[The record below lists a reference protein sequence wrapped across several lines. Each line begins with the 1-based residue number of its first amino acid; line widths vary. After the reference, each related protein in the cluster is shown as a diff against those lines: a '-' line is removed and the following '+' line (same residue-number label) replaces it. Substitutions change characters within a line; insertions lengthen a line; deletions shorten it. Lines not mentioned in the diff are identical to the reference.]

1 MLGKVLLVDKNDDAL
16 AGGLTTLGYQCIE
29 AYDWS
34 YEQVQ
39 QHLGEYEGMVIRSR
53 IKVDK
58 ALLEAGTQLKWI
70 GRVGAGMEN
79 IDVVFAESKG
89 IACLNAP
96 EGNRNAVAEQALG
109 MLLSLFNNL
118 RRADA
123 EVRSG
128 IWKRESNRGVELDSK
143 TVGIIGF
150 GFMGSWFARKLRSFD
165 IKVLAH
171 DKYKSE
177 FLILN
182 SEFLMEGND
191 YSIEEASL
199 ETVQQNADVI
209 SLHLPETEETYHY
222 IDDAFIE
229 ACVKPFYL
237 INTARGKNVDTAA
250 LIRGLDSGKVLG
262 ACLDVLEYEKA
273 SFSNLFDS
281 DELPEP
287 LQKLLAD
294 ERVIL
299 SPHVAG
305 WTHESNRKLAETIV
319 RKVGELHASE

>member
-1 MLGKVLLVDKNDDAL
+1 MPGKVLLVDKNHDAL
-16 AGGLTTLGYQCIE
+16 AGGLTTLGYTCVE

-39 QHLGEYEGMVIRSR
+39 HHLGDYEGLVIRSR
-53 IKVDK
+53 IKVDR

-79 IDVVFAESKG
+79 IDVDFAESKG

-96 EGNRNAVAEQALG
+96 EGNRNAVAEHALG

-128 IWKRESNRGVELDSK
+128 IWKREANRGVELDGK
-143 TVGIIGF
+143 TVGIIGY
-150 GFMGSWFARKLRSFD
+150 GYMGSWFARKMRSFEV
-165 IKVLAH
+165 KVLAH
-171 DKYKSE
+171 DKYKTEFLGLRSE
-177 FLILN
+177 FLVED
-182 SEFLMEGND
+182 SG
-191 YSIEEASL
+191 YTIEESSL
-199 ETVQQNADVI
+199 KEIQEEADVI

-229 ACVKPFYL
+229 ACAKPFYL

-250 LIRGLDSGKVLG
+250 LIRGLESGKILG
-262 ACLDVLEYEKA
+262 ACLDVLEYEKS
-273 SFSNLFDS
+273 SFSNLFDR

-287 LQKLLAD
+287 LQKLLKND
-294 ERVIL
+294 RVIL
-299 SPHVAG
+299 SPHIAG

-319 RKVGELHASE
+319 RKVAELIG